1 MKQIL
6 EYVWLDGYTPE
17 PNLRSK
23 IKVVDL
29 EVNGVEDIP
38 EWNFDGS
45 STQQADGNYSDCVLK
60 PVRLYQNYSKRTK
73 IYVFCEVMNPDGT
86 PHTTNTRAS
95 IEDDK
100 DFWFGF
106 EQEYFIREGKHQP
119 VLGHSNKSRNPY
131 LGLEPQGKYYCGVG
145 SNVVG
150 RDFVEEHMQFCLDM
164 GIDITGINAEVAL
177 GQWEYQ
183 VFSKGTLK
191 ACDDLWMARYFMEI
205 VSEKYGYSVE
215 YHPKP
220 LGESQDWNGS
230 GLHTNFSTKKM
241 REVGGEEYF
250 NSIFSSMDIRQK
262 KHIEV
267 YGSDNYMRLTG
278 KHETQSINKFS
289 WGISDR
295 GASIRVPIQTSKE
308 WKGYL
313 EDRRPASNANPYNI
327 VRVISETIKMANEI
341 NTTKNNM
348 FSNVG
353 MKQFDEI
360 ASKYNGILRTDE
372 LLSEYQNDSEYTLS
386 NSVSHSKNEPIT
398 ELKFDLNNIKRDTGT
413 IYND

>member
-1 MKQIL
+1 
-6 EYVWLDGYTPE
+6 
-17 PNLRSK
+17 
-23 IKVVDL
+23 
-29 EVNGVEDIP
+29 
-38 EWNFDGS
+38 
-45 STQQADGNYSDCVLK
+45 
-60 PVRLYQNYSKRTK
+60 
-73 IYVFCEVMNPDGT
+73 MNPDGT

-313 EDRRPASNANPYNI
+313 EDRRPSSNANPYNI

-353 MKQFDEI
+353 VKQFDEI

-386 NSVSHSKNEPIT
+386 NSVTHSKNEPIT
-398 ELKFDLNNIKRDTGT
+398 ELKFDLNNIKKETGT
-413 IYND
+413 SYND